1 MHCLTSNT
9 ILLGAQG
16 TAPLL

>member
-16 TAPLL
+16 TVPLL